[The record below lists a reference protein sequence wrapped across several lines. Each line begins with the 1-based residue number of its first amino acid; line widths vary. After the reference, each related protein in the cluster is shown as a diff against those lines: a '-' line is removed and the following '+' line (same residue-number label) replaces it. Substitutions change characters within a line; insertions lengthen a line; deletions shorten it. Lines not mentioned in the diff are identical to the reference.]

1 MTDEFVA
8 DPSDS
13 SREPDVDENGVDLAQ
28 IRAMLDRKPGERL
41 SLVAQFI
48 NSLTAARA
56 RNGTRRS
63 G

>member
-1 MTDEFVA
+1 MTDEVVA
-8 DPSDS
+8 PQVPC
-13 SREPDVDENGVDLAQ
+13 REPDIDEGGVDLAQ

-48 NSLTAARA
+48 NSLVAARA
-56 RNGTRRS
+56 RNAARGS

>member
-1 MTDEFVA
+1 MTDEVVA

-13 SREPDVDENGVDLAQ
+13 ACEPAVDENGVDLAQ

-48 NSLTAARA
+48 NSLIAARA

>member
-1 MTDEFVA
+1 MTDEAA
-8 DPSDS
+8 DAPPSP
-13 SREPDVDENGVDLAQ
+13 REPDLDENGVDLAQ

-41 SLVAQFI
+41 SVVAQFI
-48 NSLTAARA
+48 NSLAAARA